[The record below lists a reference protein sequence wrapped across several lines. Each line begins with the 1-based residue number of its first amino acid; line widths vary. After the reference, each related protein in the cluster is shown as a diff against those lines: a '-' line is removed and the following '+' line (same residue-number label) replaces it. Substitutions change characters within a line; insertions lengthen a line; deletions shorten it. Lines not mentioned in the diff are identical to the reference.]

1 MRLATR
7 LRHGWYAALVA
18 TALAGVAGA
27 ECGGGCG
34 GLSGTPADEFVAER
48 MGMVREWVAQ
58 IPFDSARADLE
69 HVVVGDGLVVAQTG
83 DGGVHAFAAAPFATA
98 AAPRPG
104 AAALGSLLWS
114 RTLGVA
120 GGPTTVA
127 GIGPRLVTVARD
139 LDLFAVDRETGAT
152 RWQQPLGRLPG
163 GGAVEIGDWV
173 YAPLSDGIRR
183 LTFDPLQP
191 TAKEAAPVAPQKR
204 KAGSKKGAPA
214 ASSARPTAESLRPR
228 TFDSA
233 GSVDRPVRPLGKG
246 VAWTTTGGVLVTLQ
260 PTDADWER
268 FEFALNSAAVAT
280 PITRGNAVFAATV
293 AADLARVDF
302 VASGT
307 RGLRT
312 GWHIV
317 LDAVPD
323 AGPFLGGDT
332 LVVSLG
338 DSGMAAFSAE
348 TGAPLWRSP
357 VAGRVLAVAGDR
369 IWIIDRTAR
378 LAGLDLATGE
388 RRERLCL
395 GGFSFPVVNTESDR
409 LILASPDGLLAALAP
424 RRPAPPPAPQPPA
437 PQPPAPQPAAP
448 QPEEPPAAEADTE
461 AGTET

>member
-7 LRHGWYAALVA
+7 LRHGWYAALMA

-48 MGMVREWVAQ
+48 MGLVREWVAQ
-58 IPFDSARADLE
+58 IPFDSARAELE

-83 DGGVHAFAAAPFATA
+83 DGGVHAFAAAPFATTA
-98 AAPRPG
+98 TPRPG

-139 LDLFAVDRETGAT
+139 LDLFAVDRETGAV
-152 RWQQPLGRLPG
+152 RWQRPLGRLPA
-163 GGAVEIGDWV
+163 GGASEIGDWV
-173 YAPLSDGIRR
+173 YAPLSGNSIRR
-183 LTFDPLQP
+183 LTFDPLQS
-191 TAKEAAPVAPQKR
+191 TAKEAAPAAPQKR
-204 KAGSKKGAPA
+204 KAGNKKGAQAPA
-214 ASSARPTAESLRPR
+214 SAKPTAEGLRPR

-260 PTDADWER
+260 PTDAEWER

-280 PITRGNAVFAATV
+280 PLTRGNAVFAATV
-293 AADLARVDF
+293 DADLARVDF
-302 VASGT
+302 VASGK

-312 GWHIV
+312 GWHVV

-323 AGPFLGGDT
+323 AGPFLDGDT

-338 DSGMAAFSAE
+338 ESGMAAFSAE

-357 VAGRVLAVAGDR
+357 IAGHVLAVAGDR

-424 RRPAPPPAPQPPA
+424 RRPARPPAPLPA
-437 PQPPAPQPAAP
+437 PPPEPAAP
-448 QPEEPPAAEADTE
+448 QPEEPPAAAAEAE

>member
-7 LRHGWYAALVA
+7 LRHGWYAALMS
-18 TALAGVAGA
+18 TALAGAAGA
-27 ECGGGCG
+27 DCGGCG
-34 GLSGTPADEFVAER
+34 GLSGTPADEFVADR

-58 IPFDSARADLE
+58 IPFDSARAELE
-69 HVVVGDGLVVAQTG
+69 HVAVGDGLVVAQTG
-83 DGGVHAFAAAPFATA
+83 DGGVHAFAAAPFATSP
-98 AAPRPG
+98 APRPG
-104 AAALGSLLWS
+104 ATALGSLLWAK
-114 RTLGVA
+114 RFGVA

-139 LDLFAVDRETGAT
+139 LDLFAVDRDTGAT
-152 RWQQPLGRLPG
+152 RWQRPLGRLPSA
-163 GGAVEIGDWV
+163 GAVEIGDWV
-173 YAPLSDGIRR
+173 YAPLSGNSIRR

-191 TAKEAAPVAPQKR
+191 TAKEAAPAAPQKA
-204 KAGSKKGAPA
+204 KAGSKKGARP

-228 TFDSA
+228 AFNSA
-233 GSVDRPVRPLGKG
+233 GPVDRPLRPLGKG

-260 PTDADWER
+260 PTDAGWER
-268 FEFALNSAAVAT
+268 FEFSLNSAAVAT
-280 PITRGNAVFAATV
+280 PLTRGNAVFAATV
-293 AADLARVDF
+293 DADLARVDF
-302 VASGT
+302 VTSGK

-312 GWHIV
+312 GWHVV

-323 AGPFLGGDT
+323 AGPFLSGDT

-409 LILASPDGLLAALAP
+409 LILASPDGLLAVLAP
-424 RRPAPPPAPQPPA
+424 RRPAPSPAAQPPE
-437 PQPPAPQPAAP
+437 PQPAAP
-448 QPEEPPAAEADTE
+448 QPEAPPAAEAEAEAE
-461 AGTET
+461 AGAET

>member
-1 MRLATR
+1 MRPATR
-7 LRHGWYAALVA
+7 LRHGWYAALMA
-18 TALAGVAGA
+18 TALAGVASA
-27 ECGGGCG
+27 DCGGCG

-48 MGMVREWVAQ
+48 MGLVREWVAQ
-58 IPFDSARADLE
+58 IPFDSARAELE

-83 DGGVHAFAAAPFATA
+83 DGGVHAFAAAPLATTA
-98 AAPRPG
+98 TQLPG

-139 LDLFAVDRETGAT
+139 LDLFAVDRATGAV
-152 RWQQPLGRLPG
+152 RWQRALGRLPA
-163 GGAVEIGDWV
+163 GGASEIGDWV
-173 YAPLSDGIRR
+173 YAPLSGNSIRR

-191 TAKEAAPVAPQKR
+191 TAKEAAPVAPQKG
-204 KAGSKKGAPA
+204 KAGSKKGARP
-214 ASSARPTAESLRPR
+214 ASSSRPTTESLRPR
-228 TFDSA
+228 AFDSA
-233 GSVDRPVRPLGKG
+233 GPVDRPLRPLGKG
-246 VAWTTTGGVLVTLQ
+246 VAWTTTGGTLVTLQ
-260 PTDADWER
+260 PTDAEWER
-268 FEFALNSAAVAT
+268 FEFSLNSAAVAT
-280 PITRGNAVFAATV
+280 PLTRGNAVFAATV

-302 VASGT
+302 VASGK

-312 GWHIV
+312 GWHVV

-338 DSGMAAFSAE
+338 ESGLAAFSAE

-395 GGFSFPVVNTESDR
+395 GGFSFPVVNAESDR

-424 RRPAPPPAPQPPA
+424 QRPAPSPAAQPPE
-437 PQPPAPQPAAP
+437 PQPAAP
-448 QPEEPPAAEADTE
+448 QPEEPPAAEAEAE
-461 AGTET
+461 AGAET

>member
-34 GLSGTPADEFVAER
+34 GLSGTPADEFVANR
-48 MGMVREWVAQ
+48 MGLVREWVAQ

-69 HVVVGDGLVVAQTG
+69 HVAIGDGLVIAQTG
-83 DGGVHAFAAAPFATA
+83 DGGVHAFAAAPFATSP
-98 AAPRPG
+98 APRPG
-104 AAALGSLLWS
+104 ATALGSLLWS
-114 RTLGVA
+114 KRFGVA

-152 RWQQPLGRLPG
+152 RWHRPLGRLPA

-173 YAPLSDGIRR
+173 YAPLSGGSIRR

-191 TAKEAAPVAPQKR
+191 TAKEATPAAPPKR
-204 KAGSKKGAPA
+204 KAGNKKGSPAP
-214 ASSARPTAESLRPR
+214 SSAKPTAELLRPR
-228 TFDSA
+228 TFNSA
-233 GSVDRPVRPLGKG
+233 GFVDRPLRPLGKG

-260 PTDADWER
+260 PDETDWER
-268 FEFALNSAAVAT
+268 FEFALNSAAVAA
-280 PITRGNAVFAATV
+280 PLTRGNAVFAATV

-302 VASGT
+302 VASGK

-312 GWHIV
+312 GWHVV

-338 DSGMAAFSAE
+338 DSGLAAFSAE

-424 RRPAPPPAPQPPA
+424 RRPAPSPAA
-437 PQPPAPQPAAP
+437 PPPAPQPAAP
-448 QPEEPPAAEADTE
+448 QPEAPPAAEADAE